1 MTIPSKAKGDG
12 MSEHSIEEL
21 RRQVAQARSRRD
33 QADKNLREAMNR
45 LNAKKMADSGLIGK
59 VATDKGRSLVIRSIV
74 YHGENDSVPRYYVGP
89 RLLKSGALGQHIEIY
104 AGFSGVKV
112 SDAPHPQSSNSQKV
126 TA

>member
-33 QADKNLREAMNR
+33 QADKDFREAMNR
-45 LNAKKMADSGLIGK
+45 LNAKRIADSGLIGK
-59 VATDKGRSLVIRSIV
+59 VATDRGRSLVIRSIT
-74 YHGENDSVPRYYVGP
+74 YYGELDSKPRSYVGP
-89 RLLKSGALGQHIEIY
+89 RLLKNGKLGQQIEIY
-104 AGFSGVKV
+104 AGFSGVTV
-112 SDAPHPQSSNSQKV
+112 SDAPHPHSSKPVEV